1 MRGPDERSIASI
13 PGAVPIHLDAFRD
26 GSAFDHDELASRGQ
40 RIVIHCKVGGRSAEA
55 VRLAL
60 AAGYADV
67 SSLDGGV
74 LAWVRD
80 VDPTQPEY

>member
-1 MRGPDERSIASI
+1 MKSTASRK
-13 PGAVPIHLDAFRD
+13 PQSPRAPSFS
-26 GSAFDHDELASRGQ
+26 SARRLAHDELASRGQ
-40 RIVIHCKVGGRSAEA
+40 RIVIHCKVGSRSVEA

-74 LAWVRD
+74 LAWVRE